1 MNPNYLDFE
10 QPIAELEVKI
20 EELQLVGSDNDINI
34 GEEIA
39 NLRAKSTRL
48 TEKVYSNLTAWDI
61 VKVARHP
68 MRPYTM
74 DYIPRVFTDFD
85 ELHGDRHFGDDNAIV
100 GGLARLDDEPVV
112 VIGQEK
118 GRSVKDK
125 VARNFGMPKP
135 EGYRKALRLM
145 QLAERFSLP
154 VITLIDTPGAYP
166 GIDSEERGISEA
178 IAQNLAVMS
187 RLKTPIICL
196 VIGEGSSGG
205 ALGIGV
211 GDHLAM
217 LQYSTYFVISPE
229 GCANIIWKTSERA
242 PQAAEAMGVTSAVL
256 QKLGI
261 VDATIEEPLGGA
273 HRDLDLI
280 ASRVKQHLVEQLR
293 QQRELPVETML
304 ENRYARLMSYG
315 ND

>member
-10 QPIAELEVKI
+10 QPIAELEAKI
-20 EELQLVGSDNDINI
+20 EELQLVGAGDGIDIA
-34 GEEIA
+34 EEIQT
-39 NLRAKSTRL
+39 LRGKSTKL
-48 TEKVYSNLTAWDI
+48 TEKIYANLSPWDI

-68 MRPYTM
+68 QRPYSL
-74 DYIPRVFTDFD
+74 DYIPRIFSDFD
-85 ELHGDRHFGDDNAIV
+85 ELHGDRHFGDDKAIV
-100 GGLARLDDEPVV
+100 GGIARLEGQPVM

-125 VARNFGMPKP
+125 VYRNFGMPKP

-145 QLAERFSLP
+145 EMAERFKMP

-187 RLKTPIICL
+187 RLKTPIICV

-229 GCANIIWKTSERA
+229 GCANIIWKSSEFA
-242 PQAAEAMGVTSAVL
+242 PDAAAAMGVTSSVL
-256 QKLGI
+256 QDLGI
-261 VDATIEEPLGGA
+261 VDATIPEPMGGA
-273 HRDLDLI
+273 HRDIDGMALRIKAHLLKELDKIQSQPL
-280 ASRVKQHLVEQLR
+280 EQTLSK
-293 QQRELPVETML
+293 
-304 ENRYARLMSYG
+304 RYDRLLSIG
-315 ND
+315 N